1 MTGGKVIFER
11 IHVWWELGDLAKD
24 DSKIEGYDEGNQMK
38 TAVNHAEEKVRKYD
52 FEPGVV

>member
-1 MTGGKVIFER
+1 MTRGKVIFER

-38 TAVNHAEEKVRKYD
+38 TAVDHAEEKV
-52 FEPGVV
+52 G